1 VFVHNHEY
9 SNRIRIIIKEEIDM
23 KGKNILYT
31 TSIIFG
37 FSLAFA
43 TNPITTCANW
53 HDNPFFKLNV
63 GYGFPEKLVDK
74 HAGVRENKKPSNAMS
89 YNIGWGYKLTNN
101 LLLKV
106 MICDIS

>member
-1 VFVHNHEY
+1 MCVKSTLFIQGAKHNHEY

-37 FSLAFA
+37 LSLAFA

-53 HDNPFFKLNV
+53 HDNPLFNGSSSIAVSDF
-63 GYGFPEKLVDK
+63 
-74 HAGVRENKKPSNAMS
+74 
-89 YNIGWGYKLTNN
+89 TQ
-101 LLLKV
+101 
-106 MICDIS
+106 